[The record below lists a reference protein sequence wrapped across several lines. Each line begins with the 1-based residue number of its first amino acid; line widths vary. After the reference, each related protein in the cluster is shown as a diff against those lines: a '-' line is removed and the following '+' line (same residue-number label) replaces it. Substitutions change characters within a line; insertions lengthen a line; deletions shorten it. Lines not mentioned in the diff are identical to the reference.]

1 MTTDPAQR
9 PRRRGAPPE
18 TGWAL
23 GAGGL
28 PRAFWAV
35 VAGLLAALAVV
46 ILVMGYSGYGALL
59 LILAAAAAVN
69 LW

>member
-9 PRRRGAPPE
+9 PRRRVAPPE
-18 TGWAL
+18 AGWAL

-35 VAGLLAALAVV
+35 LTVMLAALAVV
-46 ILVMGYSGYGALL
+46 ILVLGYSGYGALL
-59 LILAAAAAVN
+59 MVLAAAAAVN